1 MAGSVEVKSDAPDDG
16 NIARYWGDFNLS
28 SKNKVT
34 EVLEKVD
41 YPMEGS
47 LLNPRQS
54 QRKNPHTSADVFF
67 PSAS

>member
-1 MAGSVEVKSDAPDDG
+1 MPEAFQVKADDPDDG

-28 SKNKVT
+28 SRNKVT
-34 EVLEKVD
+34 EVLEHVG

-47 LLNPRQS
+47 ELKPRTKQ
-54 QRKNPHTSADVFF
+54 QKNPHTSADAFF